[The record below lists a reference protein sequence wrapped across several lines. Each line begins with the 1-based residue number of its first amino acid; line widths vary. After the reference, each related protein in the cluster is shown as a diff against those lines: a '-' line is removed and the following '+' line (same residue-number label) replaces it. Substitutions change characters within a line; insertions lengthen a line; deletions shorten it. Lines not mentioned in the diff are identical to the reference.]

1 MSRLRVVVAA
11 VIGATFALGVLGG
24 ATASLSKYGGV
35 LVVRLGGDPDSLD
48 PTVSRTPWASNIQ
61 GTMCLRLYEF
71 ASNHGKLELDPILAA
86 AQPLIS
92 ADKLSYTVE
101 LRKGIEFNDGTPFTA
116 QSVVASYQRYLTYPG
131 SAQASNFADVAGVK
145 ATGPYTVVYNLKQAD
160 STFTGNMYPLSPT
173 AIAAEGANF
182 STDPICVGPF
192 MVDHWDPNVDV
203 TLVKS
208 PYYYKRGAIFLDK
221 IVFKEIV
228 DPSAALADL
237 EAGDIQVL
245 NGVPPAEVQ
254 AVKQDSSLRLIEAP
268 QVGYHGIA
276 LNIGD
281 KNGLGNLP
289 YANVGTPLASS
300 PKLRMAF
307 EEAINRQLLNKVVFG
322 GLYQPTCEFI
332 PAANSEW
339 YPAISVPC
347 TPYDP
352 DAARKLVAES
362 GYTNPT
368 VRLLIPTSMVDLDW
382 AQFIQAEE
390 AAVGI
395 NVVIDEE
402 SSATFTALEVSGKFD
417 AESSAE
423 NAADPDP
430 NSLIYNRVATAGD
443 HNYGGY
449 SNPRL
454 DYTLNQALKATSFKA
469 RAVYYRLAQQI
480 IHDDRPF
487 IFLYNPTTLLAYSTS
502 LKGIEVTPFGAA
514 ILVNAQYR

>member
-1 MSRLRVVVAA
+1 MSRLRVVGAA
-11 VIGATFALGVLGG
+11 VIGAAFALGVLGG
-24 ATASLSKYGGV
+24 ATASPSNYGGV

-48 PTVSRTPWASNIQ
+48 PTVSRTPFASGIQ
-61 GTMCLRLYEF
+61 QAMCLRLYEF

-86 AQPLIS
+86 APPSIS

-101 LRKGIEFNDGTPFTA
+101 LRKGIEFNDGTPFNA
-116 QSVVASYQRYLTYPG
+116 QSVVASYQRYVTYPG
-131 SAQASNFADVAGVK
+131 SAQASNFVDVAAVK
-145 ATGPYTVVYNLKQAD
+145 ATGPYTVVFNLKQRD

-182 STDPICVGPF
+182 SADPVCVGPF
-192 MVDHWDPNVDV
+192 MFDNWVSGVDV

-208 PYYYKRGAIFLDK
+208 PYYYKRAAIFLDK
-221 IVFKEIV
+221 IVFQEIL

-237 EAGDIQVL
+237 EAGDIQVSP
-245 NGVPPAEVQ
+245 VTAAQVQ
-254 AVKQDSSLRLIEAP
+254 AVQQDSSLRLIEAP
-268 QVGYHGIA
+268 QVGWHGIVI
-276 LNIGD
+276 NIGN
-281 KNGLGNLP
+281 KNGVGNLP

-300 PKLRMAF
+300 PKLRTAF
-307 EEAINRQLLNKVVFG
+307 EEAINRQILNRVVFG
-322 GLYQPTCEFI
+322 GLYQPSCEFI
-332 PAANSEW
+332 SAANTEW

-368 VRLLIPTSMVDLDW
+368 VRLLIPTNVNDLDW
-382 AQFIQAEE
+382 AELIQAEE

-402 SSATFTALEVSGKFD
+402 SSATFTALTVSGKFD
-417 AESSAE
+417 AAVGSD
-423 NAADPDP
+423 NAVDTDPR
-430 NSLIYNRVATAGD
+430 SILYKRVATTGD

-454 DYTLNQALKATSFKA
+454 DYVLDQALKATSFKA
-469 RAVYYRLAQQI
+469 RAVYYRVAQQL
-480 IHDDRPF
+480 IHNDRPYV
-487 IFLYNPTTLLAYSTS
+487 ILYNPTTLLAYSAS
-502 LKGIEVTPFGAA
+502 LKGITVDSFGAP
-514 ILVNAQYR
+514 IFVNAQHR